1 MCSATPTGEG
11 AYQGDYA
18 MRRLG
23 TFLLSVVGTTLFAS
37 TAALA
42 TPVQNIAG
50 VSVPVGSDFITETDY
65 ETLISGPSSNFMG
78 IGVVTG
84 ISDGGTTT
92 TYGFGGVNPPPYL
105 YDEFSGFTVDTIH
118 TNADGSLDIFLK
130 GGQLSYYSFGSDQQ
144 SALLSEPTAG
154 AAVGAVEAGS
164 LWLSLTPQAIDSAGD
179 TLDLHVPSGNLSN
192 VGNSSAYA
200 YADVTTG
207 AGAGPANSF
216 FNNCSLPDTD
226 ATGSGCAIGLTDFS
240 FNGGAN
246 NSTATTAFQ
255 VSGTGS
261 LKTVSAVPVVVAEP
275 LTISLFGAGLIGVA
289 ALRRRKTVKAA

>member
-1 MCSATPTGEG
+1 
-11 AYQGDYA
+11 

-23 TFLLSVVGTTLFAS
+23 TFLISVAGATLLAS

-42 TPVQNIAG
+42 TPTQNVAG
-50 VSVPVGSDFITETDY
+50 VTVPVGSDFITETDY

-105 YDEFSGFTVDTIH
+105 YDEFSGFTVDNIQN
-118 TNADGSLDIFLK
+118 NADGSLDIFLK
-130 GGQLSYYSFGSDQQ
+130 GGQLSYYSFGSNQQ
-144 SALLSEPTAG
+144 NSLLSSATAG
-154 AAVGAVEAGS
+154 AAVSAVEAGS
-164 LWLSLTPQAIDSAGD
+164 LWLSLTPQAINNAGD
-179 TLDLHVPSGNLSN
+179 TVDLHVPSGNLAN

-200 YADVTTG
+200 YLDVSTG

-216 FNNCSLPDTD
+216 FNTCSIPDSS
-226 ATGSGCAIGLTDFS
+226 ATGAGCPVGETDFS

-246 NSTATTAFQ
+246 NSDVAGAFP

-261 LKTVSAVPVVVAEP
+261 LKTVSSTPVVVAEP
-275 LTISLFGAGLIGVA
+275 LTISLFGAGLIGIA
-289 ALRRRKTVKAA
+289 AFRRRKTVKAVKTA